1 MKKILTSLLMMAATL
16 VASAQNFTVT
26 AFGNQPVAN
35 GDNVKCG
42 WTQNLGFANIYN
54 PELMVHLQKNA
65 TITVTA
71 NGAPVDGVNAQ
82 FCGITGQCVQLTGT
96 PVTRSGKYSAGD
108 AVKLEV
114 DVMMKKVIR
123 PLPVEVTVTDGLD
136 VIKFTVTFVADEQTS
151 IAEVGNGGNWLKVN
165 GRTLAYGVEGS
176 SQLTLYTI
184 AGQTALSR
192 SVSGNGSISLSGVPA
207 GVYIYRLADKTGK
220 IVVK

>member
-1 MKKILTSLLMMAATL
+1 MKKTLTSLLMMAAAF

-26 AFGNQPVAN
+26 AFGNQPVKD

-54 PELMVHLQKNA
+54 PELMVHLQKDA
-65 TITVTA
+65 TLKVTA
-71 NGAPVDGVNAQ
+71 DGAPVDGVNAQ
-82 FCGITGQCVQLTGT
+82 FCGITGQCVQLTGS

-108 AVKLEV
+108 VVKLEV

-123 PLPVEVTVTDGLD
+123 PLPVEVTVTDGSET
-136 VIKFTVTFVADEQTS
+136 IKFTVTFVADEQAS
-151 IAEVGNGGNWLKVN
+151 ISEVANGANWLKVS
-165 GRTLAYGVEGS
+165 GRTLSYGVEGS
-176 SQLTLYTI
+176 AQLTLYTI

-192 SVSGNGSISLSGVPA
+192 PVSGNGSIALSGVPA